1 MANAKDIKTHQTKA
15 SVEGFV
21 AAVENDTRR
30 KDAEALLKLFARITG
45 WKPKMW
51 GPTIVGYGTYHYT
64 YDTGREGDMCV
75 VGFSPRKASLS
86 VYWGGCDEDR
96 EKDPLFKKLGKYK
109 MGDGG
114 CLYIN
119 KLADVDMTVLEKII
133 DRGVKHMKKKWPVK
147 GS

>member
-1 MANAKDIKTHQTKA
+1 MATAKDIKTQPTA
-15 SVEGFV
+15 VSVKDFV

-30 KDAEALLKLFARITG
+30 KDAEQLLKLFAKITG

-51 GPTIVGYGTYHYT
+51 GPTIIGYGTYHYT
-64 YDTGREGDMCV
+64 YDTGREGDACV

-86 VYWGGCDEDR
+86 VYWGGCEGDEP
-96 EKDPLFKKLGKYK
+96 KALFAKLGKHK
-109 MGDGG
+109 MGAGG

-119 KLADVDMTVLEKII
+119 KLADVDMAVLEKIVS
-133 DRGVKHMKKKWPVK
+133 GGLAHMKKKWPVK